1 MRILLITPL
10 YPPDIAGTA
19 PYVKELAERLASAHT
34 VTILTYGHI
43 PELVPNVIIHTVE
56 KSSLLPIRIFHFC
69 IKLISL
75 TRYTDIVY
83 MQNGPSVELP
93 MLTLSFFSRTPCIMR
108 IGDEKSAH
116 HSLNTPLLKNLLL
129 MTSKRMRLLL
139 THSKKT
145 LPASLQNLRLI
156 PSPDARPEI
165 LPFSEYPKDAYER
178 FEQSW
183 NEHVSTL
190 LSLFTP

>member
-19 PYVKELAERLASAHT
+19 PYVKELAKRLASSHT

-43 PELVPNVIIHTVE
+43 PETVPNVTIYTVE
-56 KSSLLPIRIFHFC
+56 KSSLLPLRIFRFC

-75 TRYTDIVY
+75 SRHTDVIYT
-83 MQNGPSVELP
+83 QNGPSVELP
-93 MLTLSFFSRTPCIMR
+93 LFILSFFSSTPRIMR
-108 IGDEKSAH
+108 IGDEKSAR
-116 HSLNTPLLKNLLL
+116 HSLNITLLKNLLL
-129 MTSKRMRLLL
+129 VTSKRMRLLFV
-139 THSKKT
+139 HSEKI
-145 LPASLQNLRLI
+145 LPASLQNVRLI
-156 PSPDARPEI
+156 PNPDARPEI

-183 NEHVSTL
+183 KEHVSTL
-190 LSLFTP
+190 LSLFTL